1 MQFLED
7 SFEGIL
13 SRFLETKVK
22 TRLART
28 ASQCAQNAAGSD
40 DLKRLSFHR
49 GTHKA
54 LRNSPMSS

>member
-1 MQFLED
+1 MQILED

-13 SRFLETKVK
+13 SRFPEAKVK
-22 TRLART
+22 TRLVRP
-28 ASQCAQNAAGSD
+28 ASQCSQNTAGSD

-54 LRNSPMSS
+54 LRNSPTLS